1 MTKTN
6 IILPAFGAAIAGQGG
21 FFAAIMRGP
30 TVNGIQQPPMA
41 LIVSDTAHEIE
52 SVWGTYR
59 QDVTGC
65 NTRTDG
71 QANTLAMLAADCAAA
86 KHARSITV
94 DGHNDF
100 YLPSIGELNTA
111 AANAPEL
118 FDAEGIYWASTQDS
132 ASYAFAQNFE
142 GGNSLWSSKDSEFRV
157 RPFRAIPLHTL
168 IA

>member
-1 MTKTN
+1 MTKNN

-30 TVNGIQQPPMA
+30 TVNGIQQPPLA
-41 LIVSDTAHEIE
+41 LVASDVAHEIK
-52 SVWGTYR
+52 STWGTYH
-59 QDVTGC
+59 QDVAGC
-65 NTRTDG
+65 SSRTDG
-71 QANTLAMLAADCAAA
+71 HTTTLAMLAADCAAA

-118 FDAEGIYWASTQDS
+118 FDAEGIYWASTQGS
-132 ASYAFAQNFE
+132 ANCAFAQDFE
-142 GGNSLWSSKDSEFRV
+142 DGDSFWSSKYYEFRV
-157 RPFRAIPLHTL
+157 RPFRAIPLQTL